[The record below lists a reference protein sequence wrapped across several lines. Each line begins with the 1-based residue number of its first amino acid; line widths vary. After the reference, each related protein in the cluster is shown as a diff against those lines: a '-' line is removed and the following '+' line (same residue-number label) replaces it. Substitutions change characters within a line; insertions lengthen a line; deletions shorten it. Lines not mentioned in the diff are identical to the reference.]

1 MRLSFDDEDSF
12 NEVVGSLRF
21 DNPLSDPNS
30 LGRVGSTT
38 PSQERSEDIDDIVLA
53 A

>member
-1 MRLSFDDEDSF
+1 MRLSFDDEESF
-12 NEVVGSLRF
+12 KDVLESLRF
-21 DNPLSDPNS
+21 DNPPSDPSS

-38 PSQERSEDIDDIVLA
+38 PSQERREDIDNIA